1 MSTPIVLLL
10 YFVTAAILVFFS
22 VKCANYVD
30 LLDKKTDISGA
41 FIGGMILAAVTS
53 LPELV
58 TSISAIYVVHNPE
71 LIVGNVLGS
80 NLFNL
85 CIFGSLTAIAVKS
98 FSKASVGQ
106 SHLKMALCTVAAFIM
121 TGITLWT
128 GFGRIPVIHV
138 NAASIVILVIYA
150 VSIRFLSGDE
160 GESEGEDD
168 SPLSVRQ
175 IIVRFILMSLGLV
188 AASIAVT
195 YLTDLLSERL
205 NLSASLAGALF
216 LGVATSLPELSSS
229 IQLVRL
235 KNFNAMLGN
244 VLGSNMFNFTIL
256 SIADFIAGD
265 TMVFVNSVQ
274 TSYML
279 IFAMISTLLTIIA
292 LLAKRRMQAN
302 AKGAA
307 LLWYAV
313 PAVLTLVSYG
323 AFLVLSV

>member
-1 MSTPIVLLL
+1 MSTPVVLIL
-10 YFVTAAILVFFS
+10 YLVTAAILVFFS
-22 VKCANYVD
+22 VKCAGYVD
-30 LLDKKTDISGA
+30 LLDKKTNLSGA

-58 TSISAIYVVHNPE
+58 TSVSAIYVVHNAE

-85 CIFGSLTAIAVKS
+85 CIFGSLTAVAVRS

-106 SHLKMALCTVAAFIM
+106 SHLKMALCTIAAFVM
-121 TGITLWT
+121 TAVTLWT
-128 GFGRIPVIHV
+128 GFGRIPVIHINV
-138 NAASIVILVIYA
+138 ASLVILVIYV

-160 GESEGEDD
+160 GESEGEDE
-168 SPLSVRQ
+168 SPLTVKQ
-175 IIVRFILMSLGLV
+175 IAVRFTLMALGLV

-256 SIADFIAGD
+256 SIADIIAGS
-265 TMVFVNSVQ
+265 TPVFVNSPQ
-274 TSYML
+274 TTYML
-279 IFAMISTLLTIIA
+279 IFATVSTLLTMLA
-292 LLAKRRMQAN
+292 LLAKRKMQDR
-302 AKGAA
+302 AKGIQ
-307 LLWYAV
+307 LLLYAV
-313 PAVLTLVSYG
+313 PAALTLVSYG